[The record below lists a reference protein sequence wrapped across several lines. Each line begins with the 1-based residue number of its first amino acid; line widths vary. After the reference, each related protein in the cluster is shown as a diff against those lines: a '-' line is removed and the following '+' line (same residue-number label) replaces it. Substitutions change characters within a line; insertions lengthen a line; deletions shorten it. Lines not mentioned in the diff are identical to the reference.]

1 MVRAYGSL
9 KPGGGLARGVS
20 GIQRGNAFRVHN
32 YFMAQIILC
41 SKIGNKFET
50 NYIFFFSLQQHSNG
64 ATSRSTSCQRHC
76 IYAPCHSENATEAGS
91 NECTIVQ
98 IAWLR

>member
-20 GIQRGNAFRVHN
+20 GIQHGNAFRV
-32 YFMAQIILC
+32 QKILC
-41 SKIGNKFET
+41 SKIVET
-50 NYIFFFSLQQHSNG
+50 HYIFFFSLQQHSNG
-64 ATSRSTSCQRHC
+64 AASRPTSCQGHC

-91 NECTIVQ
+91 NEHTIVQ
-98 IAWLR
+98 IAWPR